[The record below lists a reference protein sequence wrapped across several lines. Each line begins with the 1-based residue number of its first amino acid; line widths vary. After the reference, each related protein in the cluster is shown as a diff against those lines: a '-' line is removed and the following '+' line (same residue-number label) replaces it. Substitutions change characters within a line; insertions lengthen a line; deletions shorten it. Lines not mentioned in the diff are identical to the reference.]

1 MSQTANIRRALS
13 QIAIAYLLLHL
24 DLNLGTLN
32 VLPDW
37 AGYLLIFS
45 AIGQLSGEL
54 RDLPLL
60 RPFCVL
66 LGIVSGVNWLAVLAT
81 GDGLTGRLFLLNVL
95 LTCIALYF
103 HFQLLTDLARLAEG
117 AGGAPLLACRLRLC
131 RSMDAVL
138 RVISFPQLYWWGEVP
153 VFTALLP
160 LFWLG
165 VCAVIAVSLFSLRNR
180 FPLEADGETP

>member
-66 LGIVSGVNWLAVLAT
+66 LGIVSGVN
-81 GDGLTGRLFLLNVL
+81 
-95 LTCIALYF
+95 
-103 HFQLLTDLARLAEG
+103 
-117 AGGAPLLACRLRLC
+117 
-131 RSMDAVL
+131 
-138 RVISFPQLYWWGEVP
+138 
-153 VFTALLP
+153 
-160 LFWLG
+160 
-165 VCAVIAVSLFSLRNR
+165 
-180 FPLEADGETP
+180 